1 MHSVLRCARS
11 SADAD
16 QATTMAILSSLLTH
30 VSPSAAFADE
40 LRTQLEAMPEAEAA
54 IATATDRALPVPA
67 F

>member
-1 MHSVLRCARS
+1 
-11 SADAD
+11 
-16 QATTMAILSSLLTH
+16 MAILSSLLTH